1 LETFIFI
8 FFEKA
13 SSLYESLG
21 YHGKIFDS
29 QDKAN
34 KYVSEHKDENLVN
47 INDID
52 WSIEE
57 CEVE

>member
-1 LETFIFI
+1 M
-8 FFEKA
+8 KVWVVMA
-13 SSLYESLG
+13 
-21 YHGKIFDS
+21 KIEEIQARSIDKLFDS
-29 QDKAN
+29 PDKAN